1 MSVHSPY
8 VGHYFLLAGAINEQ
22 RGNGPSDYPAWV
34 RPFIILAVVAT
45 WMGLNVTSAFVGK
58 NLVPWYVH
66 VAMLM
71 LVASLFRVEFGNI
84 HIEKRDPKDEP

>member
-1 MSVHSPY
+1 MSVHAPY

-22 RGNGPSDYPAWV
+22 RGSGSDYPAWV
-34 RPFIILAVVAT
+34 RPFIILVVILT
-45 WMGLNVTSAFVGK
+45 WMTLNIASAIVGR
-58 NLVPWYVH
+58 NLVPAYVH

-84 HIEKRDPKDEP
+84 HIEKNEKDSK